1 MSKIKM
7 RCITCGKWFQSANAK
22 EVTCPDCTQKARK
35 EKLAAKNAPPAPAN
49 RPVGPGTTRQT
60 PPPKP
65 KAKPEQSGTSHWFDA
80 LDDIKVAE
88 PDQPARPKPQ
98 LPPGPRETPH
108 KQQPNGFNA
117 PSLPPSAPST
127 HSQERDHG
135 QRGSGEPHYG
145 ERGYGQRGPS
155 GYREGGQ
162 HGPGGYRE
170 GGQRGPGGYRE
181 GGQREGGYNRG
192 PGGYREGGYNRGPSV
207 YHEGY
212 REGSQH
218 EGGYSRG
225 PGGYRQGG
233 QGQPGPYGQR
243 PRPPYD
249 NSGGRGPRPERPGQ
263 GRPMPNRPPKGKP
276 GRPAAV
282 AKPKHEKIPP
292 PKPFEPSTEQ
302 VEKVEQRYLELAKPA
317 EYDGIRTQ
325 IATEVGIPKKAVK
338 KIIKDLR
345 DRQHMP
351 SWWEV
356 QTYKGSNEELE
367 RIKEV
372 YLPLLPIPPVGV
384 HKILAEKLSIKPGVV
399 YQAIKA
405 IRLEMNLP
413 QYNDPSLHDDF
424 NASQHQPANGQPRTG
439 VAQQPEAATPASN
452 PAEEEK
458 PAAPVEAPASTEAQE
473 QATN

>member
-98 LPPGPRETPH
+98 LPSGPRETQH
-108 KQQPNGFNA
+108 TQQPNGFNA
-117 PSLPPSAPST
+117 PPSPPSAPGARP
-127 HSQERDHG
+127 QEHG
-135 QRGSGEPHYG
+135 PGEAHHG
-145 ERGYGQRGPS
+145 ERGYGQRGP
-155 GYREGGQ
+155 
-162 HGPGGYRE
+162 GGYHE

-181 GGQREGGYNRG
+181 GGPREGGYSRGPGGYREGGYNRG
-192 PGGYREGGYNRGPSV
+192 PGGYREGYQGGGP
-207 YHEGY
+207 
-212 REGSQH
+212 R
-218 EGGYSRG
+218 EGGYNRG

-233 QGQPGPYGQR
+233 DQSQPGPYGQR

-249 NSGGRGPRPERPGQ
+249 NGAGRGPRPERPGQ
-263 GRPMPNRPPKGKP
+263 GRPMPNRPLRGKP
-276 GRPAAV
+276 GRPAA
-282 AKPKHEKIPP
+282 AITKPKREKIPP
-292 PKPFEPSTEQ
+292 PQPFEPSTEQ
-302 VEKVEQRYLELAKPA
+302 VEKVEQRYLELAKPS

-367 RIKEV
+367 RIKEA

-384 HKILAEKLSIKPGVV
+384 HKILAEKLSVKPGVV

-413 QYNDPSLHDDF
+413 QYNDPSLHGDF
-424 NASQHQPANGQPRTG
+424 NASHHQPANGQQKTG
-439 VAQQPEAATPASN
+439 ATQQPEGTTSASTPS
-452 PAEEEK
+452 EEEK
-458 PAAPVEAPASTEAQE
+458 PAASAEAPVPTEAHE
-473 QATN
+473 QTTN